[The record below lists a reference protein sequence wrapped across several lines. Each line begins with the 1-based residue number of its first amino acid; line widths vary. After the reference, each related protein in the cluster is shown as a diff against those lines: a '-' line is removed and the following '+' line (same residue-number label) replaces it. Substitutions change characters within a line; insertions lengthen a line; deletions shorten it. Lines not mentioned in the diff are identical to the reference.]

1 MTDQP
6 QLEPSKLLSCEKFSI
21 ESTVQSPEQCI
32 LLVVMVAGR
41 RPDSAEGASHEF
53 YQSGERAL
61 INCRLVEIPVLN
73 PITT

>member
-1 MTDQP
+1 MHG
-6 QLEPSKLLSCEKFSI
+6 
-21 ESTVQSPEQCI
+21 STQQFA
-32 LLVVMVAGR
+32 VVVAGR

-61 INCRLVEIPVLN
+61 INCRLVELPVLN